1 MGDAPAWR
9 AEGLLFENC
18 NCALLCRAHLSYKN
32 LCDFERCL
40 FHWGI
45 RFEDGAYGDVPLGG
59 LSVFIIGDAPRMMID
74 GDWTEAIYIDAAA
87 EPAQRQ
93 ALETIL
99 TGKAGGPWKILA
111 GFVARWLEI
120 RYVPIA
126 FAAQGKRKSMSIE
139 GILATSVEAIRS
151 DDGEGEVRFE
161 NLHNKIHAPSQVIAT
176 GSTSFEDQGLSLDT
190 EGTHAIYS
198 RFSWRGP

>member
-1 MGDAPAWR
+1 MGDVQAWR

-74 GDWTEAIYIDAAA
+74 GGWTEAIYIDAAA

-111 GFVARWLEI
+111 GFVARWLET

-126 FAAQGKRKSMSIE
+126 FADQGKRKSMSIE

-176 GSTSFEDQGLSLDT
+176 GSTSFADQGLSLDT